1 MEKPKSILKERTCPP
16 LIFLNI
22 LNLVTQK
29 VQRPLKR
36 KSQSQAKIK
45 LIQTKKQGGQT
56 QDGHEHFFA
65 TSHHNWVMIG
75 LHIQFWSAC
84 GAIRN
89 SCLHDPCNYQL
100 RRAHLHF
107 HCFAFAPTA
116 SLLSTPADILY
127 LMKVLRVILLVP
139 KLKINIII
147 LKRFQDPNK
156 ATLTF

>member
-1 MEKPKSILKERTCPP
+1 MERTCPP
-16 LIFLNI
+16 SIFLNI

-29 VQRPLKR
+29 VQRPLK
-36 KSQSQAKIK
+36 KKTSQSQAKIK

-89 SCLHDPCNYQL
+89 SCLHDPCNYQF

-147 LKRFQDPNK
+147 LKRFQVPNK